1 MNIRFYRLVDRYIGV
16 AICAALSAIDR
27 LRGRPVEVK
36 PPRRILIIL
45 LSEMGTQVL
54 AYPMLQRLRQY
65 YPSAALHLLMFA
77 RNREASDLL
86 GVIPAEN
93 VVTLDDSSFSGFLA
107 AAWRVLRTLRNW
119 KPDVVIDCELF
130 ARVSSIFSYLSG
142 APVRVG
148 FHPHT
153 QEGLYRGSY
162 LTRPVLYNPY
172 RHMSQQLLTL
182 AMAIE
187 SDSVPA
193 GKQLPVH
200 TAESGPTVAIGETEL
215 RERIA
220 RLHADFPAIQGKS
233 LVLVYASGGLLPIRA
248 WPLEYFKDLCANLL
262 RDGHAIGII
271 GLKQDAPLGQS
282 IVAHCQDPHCVN
294 LSGYTDSMRHLL
306 ALFQR
311 ASLLVAND
319 GAPGQFAAV
328 GTLPAIVLFGP
339 ETPALYGP
347 RAPNVHALFLELPC
361 SPCLTAY
368 NHRNSPCDGDNQCLK
383 QITPE
388 QVLAKARELLAT
400 PTASA
405 RHDDA
410 QLRKSFPQ
418 T

>member
-1 MNIRFYRLVDRYIGV
+1 MNIRFYRFVDRYIGA
-16 AICAALSAIDR
+16 AICAVLSAIDH

-36 PPRRILIIL
+36 PPLRILIIL

-54 AYPMLQRLRQY
+54 AYPMLQRLHQH
-65 YPSAALHLLMFA
+65 YPSASLYMLMFA

-93 VVTLDDSSFSGFLA
+93 VVTLDDSSLSGFLA
-107 AAWRVLRTLRNW
+107 AALRVLRTLRNW

-153 QEGLYRGSY
+153 QEGLYRGSF

-172 RHMSQQLLTL
+172 RHISQQLLTL

-200 TAESGPTVAIGETEL
+200 GAESGPTVTIGEAEL

-271 GLKQDAPLGQS
+271 GLKQDAALGQS

-347 RAPNVHALFLELPC
+347 RARNVHSLFLELPC

-383 QITPE
+383 QITPGR
-388 QVLAKARELLAT
+388 VLAKARELLAT
-400 PTASA
+400 PTASG

-410 QLRKSFPQ
+410 R
-418 T
+418 